1 MKAYNSEFE
10 QDSFWNWN
18 RRSFN
23 NSSRRIVS
31 HFFILASRNSIRKS
45 YECVVNQFLVSRR
58 ISVFRDYKILA
69 PSFLRMAS
77 SYLQTHDFLNGTE
90 IVYSPIF
97 RRQNGAFCQWFFKL
111 LFRRSATLLVKSI
124 RATFFSATSY
134 QLKCSRLVNIL
145 FSQIL

>member
-90 IVYSPIF
+90 NCIQSYIPTTKRRFLPVIFQTFVSPFCNIAGKIHKGNLFF
-97 RRQNGAFCQWFFKL
+97 R
-111 LFRRSATLLVKSI
+111 
-124 RATFFSATSY
+124 
-134 QLKCSRLVNIL
+134 QLHTN
-145 FSQIL
+145 